1 MCLLPP
7 FFSLWPDLLN
17 PPPALKAKEK
27 APEEPALAM
36 LTEEEERELEELMG
50 EE

>member
-1 MCLLPP
+1 LN
-7 FFSLWPDLLN
+7 FFQDLLN
-17 PPPALKAKEK
+17 PPPALKVQKPPEK
-27 APEEPALAM
+27 ALEATHGM

>member
-1 MCLLPP
+1 
-7 FFSLWPDLLN
+7 LN
-17 PPPALKAKEK
+17 PPPALKEPEK
-27 APEEPALAM
+27 APEAPDPGM